1 MHTPGFCAI
10 IVAGGKSS
18 RLGNTPKAG
27 LSNGTH
33 TLLDRA
39 LLAVSQA
46 DACVVVG
53 PETLPVPNDVL
64 LTREDPP
71 YSGPAAAIHA
81 GAEKLAQHY
90 SGIGH
95 PAPTW
100 CIILGVDTPNIA
112 PAVSLLAEH
121 AGAAAGH
128 ETGFWGI
135 CDGVYQP
142 LVGIY
147 RYAPL
152 RQVFSAGST
161 NASVRSFLKQ
171 LHPQEVELSPAH
183 TADVDTWEQ
192 ARALGFDSPQGS
204 SY

>member
-64 LTREDPP
+64 LTREDPRIRSLAQAVQP
-71 YSGPAAAIHA
+71 GTNISYFGLNDELRSYFPSDDELRSGVGARSADLPDSDVTLTAFSGSSATFNLAGQSIKGQINLYGIYNIFNPAAAMA
-81 GAEKLAQHY
+81 TMSCQR
-90 SGIGH
+90 
-95 PAPTW
+95 PT
-100 CIILGVDTPNIA
+100 
-112 PAVSLLAEH
+112 SH
-121 AGAAAGH
+121 
-128 ETGFWGI
+128 
-135 CDGVYQP
+135 
-142 LVGIY
+142 
-147 RYAPL
+147 
-152 RQVFSAGST
+152 
-161 NASVRSFLKQ
+161 
-171 LHPQEVELSPAH
+171 
-183 TADVDTWEQ
+183 
-192 ARALGFDSPQGS
+192 
-204 SY
+204 

>member
-81 GAEKLAQHY
+81 VTD
-90 SGIGH
+90 
-95 PAPTW
+95 AP
-100 CIILGVDTPNIA
+100 
-112 PAVSLLAEH
+112 
-121 AGAAAGH
+121 
-128 ETGFWGI
+128 ETGFVPGGGPRMLGKQTYRRGDI
-135 CDGVYQP
+135 GGVYPQDD
-142 LVGIY
+142 
-147 RYAPL
+147 APGGG
-152 RQVFSAGST
+152 RA
-161 NASVRSFLKQ
+161 
-171 LHPQEVELSPAH
+171 
-183 TADVDTWEQ
+183 AD
-192 ARALGFDSPQGS
+192 P
-204 SY
+204 

>member
-81 GAEKLAQHY
+81 GAAR
-90 SGIGH
+90 
-95 PAPTW
+95 PP
-100 CIILGVDTPNIA
+100 P
-112 PAVSLLAEH
+112 
-121 AGAAAGH
+121 GASS
-128 ETGFWGI
+128 WG
-135 CDGVYQP
+135 
-142 LVGIY
+142 
-147 RYAPL
+147 
-152 RQVFSAGST
+152 
-161 NASVRSFLKQ
+161 
-171 LHPQEVELSPAH
+171 
-183 TADVDTWEQ
+183 
-192 ARALGFDSPQGS
+192 
-204 SY
+204 